1 LRVLVDI
8 GHPAHVHF
16 FRNTIKELQQRG
28 HEVMVTS
35 RDKDVAISLLDAYG
49 IDHVVLSSMKQGKGN
64 LMKEWIIRDFKLLN
78 IARKFKP
85 DVLTGISNP
94 SVAHIA
100 KLLNKKSIIFND
112 TEHAK
117 LAEMI
122 THPFADVI
130 CTPSCFNK
138 PLGKKQV
145 TYEGY
150 HELAYLHPNYFTPN
164 PDVLN
169 ELGLKEE
176 DTFIILRFVSW
187 GASHDG
193 GQHGIQNRLDFV
205 RELEKHARVLITSE
219 ADMGPEFEK
228 YKIKTTPEKLH
239 DMIYYATLYVGD
251 GGTTASECAVLG
263 TTAIFISTIACGY
276 QYDEINY
283 GLLHLFSDPINGEKD
298 GLEKAVDLLQEKD
311 LKQKSL
317 EMQKKLLS
325 EKIDVTAFMVD
336 FIENI
341 KFKR

>member
-1 LRVLVDI
+1 
-8 GHPAHVHF
+8 
-16 FRNTIKELQQRG
+16 
-28 HEVMVTS
+28 MVTS

-117 LAEMI
+117 FAEMI

-138 PLGKKQV
+138 SLGEKQL

-164 PDVLN
+164 PEVLN
-169 ELGLKEE
+169 ELSLNEN
-176 DTFIILRFVSW
+176 DTFFVLRFVSW

-193 GQHGIQNRLDFV
+193 GHHGIQNQIEFIKK
-205 RELEKHARVLITSE
+205 LEKYGTVLLTSE
-219 ADMGPEFEK
+219 VHLGSDFDK
-228 YKIKTTPEKLH
+228 YTIKVSPEKLH
-239 DMIYYATLYVGD
+239 DLLYYTTLYIGE
-251 GGTTASECAVLG
+251 GATTASECAVLG
-263 TTAIFISTIACGY
+263 THAIYVNTLRLGY
-276 QYDEINY
+276 MDEEEHKYDLVYN
-283 GLLHLFSDPINGEKD
+283 FSDSETLETDSYNKALELIENPNLWAEGKD
-298 GLEKAVDLLQEKD
+298 KRE
-311 LKQKSL
+311 
-317 EMQKKLLS
+317 KLLAD
-325 EKIDVTAFMVD
+325 KIDVTTFMVKL
-336 FIENI
+336 IENN
-341 KFKR
+341 